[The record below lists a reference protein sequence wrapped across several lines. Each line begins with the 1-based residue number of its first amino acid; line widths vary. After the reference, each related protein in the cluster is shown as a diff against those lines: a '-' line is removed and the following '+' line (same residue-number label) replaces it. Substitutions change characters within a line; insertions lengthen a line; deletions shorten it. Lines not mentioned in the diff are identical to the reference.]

1 MVSVNQYHGG
11 KQKSQVFRKSWYQK
25 KQQQLALNEVSGQ
38 QSDPQH
44 GIWPSQKTILSDI
57 LLSDTAAT
65 VKTVKISSLYSG
77 KSTRGCSGYELLIF
91 INLKIRKSRIFI

>member
-1 MVSVNQYHGG
+1 MSFF
-11 KQKSQVFRKSWYQK
+11 KQS
-25 KQQQLALNEVSGQ
+25 
-38 QSDPQH
+38 SDPQH

-77 KSTRGCSGYELLIF
+77 KSTKGCSGYELLIF